1 MIKLTELKLNKIRK
15 IINVEIESEEKT
27 ITIYNPIGKQR
38 KDLMDKIR
46 DLSGNKD
53 MTEDDKKNE
62 LYKMVL
68 EKLTDLKV
76 NTKKFI
82 DIENSPNKAFMEVN
96 NEVMNI
102 IHELQLEH
110 LYEAKRGLNEQVVKT
125 LTALNLK
132 KAKELTD
139 LMNEVL

>member
-1 MIKLTELKLNKIRK
+1 MIKLSELKLNKVRK
-15 IINVEIESEEKT
+15 IIEVEINGEEKV

-46 DLSGNKD
+46 EIASNTS
-53 MTEDDKKNE
+53 MEDNDKKSA
-62 LYKMVL
+62 LYKTVI
-68 EKLTDLKV
+68 EKMTDLKV
-76 NTKKFI
+76 NTKRFEN
-82 DIENSPNKAFMEVN
+82 IENSPNKAFLEVN
-96 NEVMNI
+96 NEVMDI
-102 IHELQLEH
+102 IHELQLEYM
-110 LYEAKRGLNEQVVKT
+110 YEVKRGLNEQTIKT

>member
-1 MIKLTELKLNKIRK
+1 MIKLTELKLNKVRK
-15 IINVEIESEEKT
+15 IIAIDLNGEEKT

-46 DLSGNKD
+46 ELSSNKD
-53 MTEDDKKNE
+53 MNEYDKKNE

-68 EKLTDLKV
+68 GKLTDLKV
-76 NTKKFI
+76 NTKKFE

-96 NEVMNI
+96 NEVMDI
-102 IHELQLEH
+102 IHELQLEY
-110 LYEAKRGLNEQVVKT
+110 LYEAKRGLNEQVIKT
-125 LTALNLK
+125 LTLLNLK
-132 KAKELTD
+132 KTKELTD